1 MLRRRT
7 PNSKQA
13 SESKSSESSNP
24 ELLLLDEDDQEQL
37 LQSLE
42 QEVAKQTRQFQKLFA
57 LVGGFALLVSL
68 FYPFLCATEC
78 SSQWII
84 CWTHAVYS
92 ATMHGM
98 VILISRDLRQQA
110 RQALIYCL
118 AILIIIPIILW
129 ILGKFAD
136 DIEHFHLGLMIG
148 NIVTFVGWLLL
159 RWDAR
164 SSGKALDDLNSAKYE
179 HKSL

>member
-13 SESKSSESSNP
+13 PEPSSESSNP
-24 ELLLLDEDDQEQL
+24 ESLLLLDEDDQEQL

-42 QEVAKQTRQFQKLFA
+42 QEVAKQARQFQKLFA
-57 LVGGFALLVSL
+57 LVGGFAFLVSL

-78 SSQWII
+78 SSKWIII

-92 ATMHGM
+92 ATMHGI
-98 VILISRDLRQQA
+98 VILISRDLRQQS
-110 RQALIYCL
+110 RQAIYCL
-118 AILIIIPIILW
+118 SILIIIPIILW